1 MSSSGLTT
9 SARLRAAFF
18 VLLVAVVLLS
28 GCVNVEVIDRSPSA
42 LNSIPVS
49 GQGTAEEHDLAVL
62 AVDFDPPLNYQE
74 ILARKSR
81 GEGITLLV
89 AVENTGVSTERNV
102 LVRARLSERSG
113 ETVYVEKQG
122 TIETIAPGEI
132 RIVHLRDTDIPFSF
146 EYTLS
151 VSVSPVVGE
160 TRIDDNFK
168 TYDLLI
174 TQS

>member
-1 MSSSGLTT
+1 VRSI
-9 SARLRAAFF
+9 FF
-18 VLLVAVVLLS
+18 ILLLAVVVSS
-28 GCVNVEVIDRSPSA
+28 GCVDVEVVDRSASA
-42 LNSIPVS
+42 LDGAAAA
-49 GQGTAEEHDLAVL
+49 GQDIADSVHPAEEHDLAVL

-74 ILARKSR
+74 IMACKSR

-89 AVENTGVSTERNV
+89 AVENTGVSTEQNV
-102 LVRARLSERSG
+102 LVQARLSERSS
-113 ETVYVEKQG
+113 ETLYVEKQG

-132 RIVHLRDTDIPFSF
+132 KIVHLRDTDVPFSF

-151 VSVSPVVGE
+151 VSIVPVAGE
-160 TRIDDNFK
+160 TRLDDNSK

>member
-1 MSSSGLTT
+1 MSSCGQAM

-18 VLLVAVVLLS
+18 VLLVAVVMSS

-42 LNSIPVS
+42 LNSMPFS
-49 GQGTAEEHDLAVL
+49 EQEMADEHDLAVL
-62 AVDFDPPLNYQE
+62 AVDFDPPLNYEE
-74 ILARKSR
+74 ILACKSR

-89 AVENTGVSTERNV
+89 AVENTGVNTERNV
-102 LVRARLSERSG
+102 LVQARLSERSG

-132 RIVHLRDTDIPFSF
+132 KIVHLRDTDIPFSF

-151 VSVSPVVGE
+151 VSVAPAVGE
-160 TRIDDNFK
+160 TRTDDNFK
-168 TYDLLI
+168 TYDLFI